1 MYLNYTNNTNTN
13 NDDDDNNSDY
23 IDLYC
28 DDDEYYDEE
37 YELGQEN
44 YLRKFTK
51 ESVYKDEANDG
62 QEIICCPDHDAYAK
76 KIGAYL
82 PTETYDYHK
91 EIIAPWKKIWL
102 YDHSI
107 TFEEQDKTIRHA
119 NYYHDYLDAFM
130 KKKFFDVFAVKPC
143 EKCYDPTLISCD
155 PVCIQPIV
163 KSPLV
168 KRTSMDCL
176 LTNFNIC
183 VGRCIYDDDLA
194 DSHIVCGCYISP
206 AGNKYRED
214 CAPAFTRFLKVYNKE
229 NAQGQRHGWKHFMVL
244 SEYAQI
250 LTEFVRWLN
259 QAYPNIDIQ
268 ASYDLFRHEN
278 RNNFMKIK
286 FDVVSHFR
294 YFMRKSFLIKAG
306 LIEKNNFTEF
316 PPVCR

>member
-13 NDDDDNNSDY
+13 NDDDNNSDY
-23 IDLYC
+23 TDLYC

-37 YELGQEN
+37 YELAQEN

-51 ESVYKDEANDG
+51 ESEANDD

-119 NYYHDYLDAFM
+119 NHYHDYLDAFM

-194 DSHIVCGCYISP
+194 D
-206 AGNKYRED
+206 
-214 CAPAFTRFLKVYNKE
+214 
-229 NAQGQRHGWKHFMVL
+229 
-244 SEYAQI
+244 
-250 LTEFVRWLN
+250 
-259 QAYPNIDIQ
+259 
-268 ASYDLFRHEN
+268 
-278 RNNFMKIK
+278 
-286 FDVVSHFR
+286 
-294 YFMRKSFLIKAG
+294 
-306 LIEKNNFTEF
+306 
-316 PPVCR
+316 